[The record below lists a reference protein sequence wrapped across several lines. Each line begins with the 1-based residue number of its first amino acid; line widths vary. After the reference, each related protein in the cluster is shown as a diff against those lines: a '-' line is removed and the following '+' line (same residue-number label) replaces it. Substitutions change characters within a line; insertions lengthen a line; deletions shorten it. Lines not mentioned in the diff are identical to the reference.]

1 MKTPAQIFGWI
12 ADRANT
18 FEETFATGK
27 FGQAAMAVEQIYTVL
42 CFIGMEQEAEQ
53 IMTKIG
59 WKKVEKVFAEAR
71 VNVKRGSDQPETR
84 GTDKIINQHS
94 NISLRAV

>member
-1 MKTPAQIFGWI
+1 MKTPAQISSWM
-12 ADRANT
+12 ANRVNT

-42 CFIGMEQEAEQ
+42 CFIDMEQEAEQ

-59 WKKVEKVFAEAR
+59 WKKAEKAFAEAR
-71 VNVKRGSDQPETR
+71 VNVKRGSDH
-84 GTDKIINQHS
+84 KK
-94 NISLRAV
+94 AV

>member
-18 FEETFATGK
+18 FEETFAIGK

-59 WKKVEKVFAEAR
+59 WEKVEKAFTEAR
-71 VNVKRGSDQPETR
+71 VNVKRGSDYKK
-84 GTDKIINQHS
+84 D
-94 NISLRAV
+94 V

>member
-42 CFIGMEQEAEQ
+42 RFISMEQEAEQ
-53 IMTKIG
+53 IMDKLG
-59 WKKVEKVFAEAR
+59 WDRIEKAFAEAR
-71 VNVKRGSDQPETR
+71 INVRRGPDH
-84 GTDKIINQHS
+84 KK
-94 NISLRAV
+94 AV

>member
-1 MKTPAQIFGWI
+1 MKTPEELEEWVAEHAQS
-12 ADRANT
+12 
-18 FEETFATGK
+18 FEEAFSAEK

-59 WKKVEKVFAEAR
+59 WEKVKKAFTEAR
-71 VNVKRGSDQPETR
+71 VNVKRGSDH
-84 GTDKIINQHS
+84 KK
-94 NISLRAV
+94 AV

>member
-27 FGQAAMAVEQIYTVL
+27 FGQAAMAVEQIYTIL
-42 CFIGMEQEAEQ
+42 CFIDMEQEAEQ

-59 WKKVEKVFAEAR
+59 WKKAEKAFAEAR
-71 VNVKRGSDQPETR
+71 VNVKRGSDH
-84 GTDKIINQHS
+84 KK
-94 NISLRAV
+94 AV